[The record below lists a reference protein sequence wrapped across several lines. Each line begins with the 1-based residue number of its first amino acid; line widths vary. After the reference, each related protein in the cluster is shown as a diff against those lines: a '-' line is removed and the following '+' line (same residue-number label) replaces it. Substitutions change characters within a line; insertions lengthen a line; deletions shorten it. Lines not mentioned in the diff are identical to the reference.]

1 MTRGYELNLE
11 KICHNQRFGVSQ
23 VVSSELVF
31 PKGAVPNAQ
40 LLWVKVE
47 LTSGE
52 RIFVTLPL
60 RDFYEYVDLP
70 LSSIGGWTDGDR
82 GSDYAGLDPRYVAD
96 DTGSGEPIR
105 RELLISPEGIA
116 EPMDAQLH
124 QQGEG

>member
-11 KICHNQRFGVSQ
+11 KICHNQRFAVSQ

-40 LLWVKVE
+40 LLGV
-47 LTSGE
+47 
-52 RIFVTLPL
+52 RIEL

-96 DTGSGEPIR
+96 DTSSGEPIR